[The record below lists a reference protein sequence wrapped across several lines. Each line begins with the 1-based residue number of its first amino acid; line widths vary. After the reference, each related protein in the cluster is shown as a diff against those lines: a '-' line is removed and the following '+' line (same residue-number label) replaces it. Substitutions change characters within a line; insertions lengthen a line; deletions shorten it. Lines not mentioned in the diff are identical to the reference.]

1 MLTFS
6 FWLYQLLGIPRY
18 LPSSSEELKFQI
30 LLPLMAKKMEMS
42 AFLFFNILNVF
53 LPGSL
58 EFLPLTCRY
67 VVQRSFKY
75 LRCLYLQIFG
85 APLLWF
91 PPYITPHFSISS
103 HPGNLKV
110 FFFLTL
116 QAKKI
121 VLYCLSSSYPTAC
134 RQDNAL
140 RKKAT

>member
-18 LPSSSEELKFQI
+18 LPSPSEELKFQI
-30 LLPLMAKKMEMS
+30 LLPLMAKKMEIS
-42 AFLFFNILNVF
+42 VFLFFNILNVF

-110 FFFLTL
+110 FCFLTL

-134 RQDNAL
+134 R
-140 RKKAT
+140 